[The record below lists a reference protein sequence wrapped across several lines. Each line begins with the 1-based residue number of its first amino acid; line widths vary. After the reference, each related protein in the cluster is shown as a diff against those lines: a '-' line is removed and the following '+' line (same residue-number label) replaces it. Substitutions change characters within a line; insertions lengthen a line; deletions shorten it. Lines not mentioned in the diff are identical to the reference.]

1 METLA
6 IFLFSEIWKFD
17 FVFAF
22 IFKILKINVFFSNL
36 INMKL
41 ARKAQRRLSF
51 LRVFSLAFA
60 AFMVNTTEFIPIAL
74 LSDIANSFQM
84 EPSAAG
90 IMITVYAWVV
100 FLLSL
105 PLMLLTANMERKQLL
120 LMLFTVFTL
129 SHIVSVMATDFWIL
143 LISRVLIAIA
153 HAVFWSIT
161 ASLAIRLA
169 PKDKK
174 KQALGLLALGSSL
187 AMILGL
193 PLGRMIG
200 QALGWRATFGIIGII
215 ALIVLMM
222 IWRLLPYLP
231 SKNAGS
237 IKSLPLLFK
246 RPMLIGIY
254 LLVALIVSGH
264 FTAYSYIEPF
274 MIKISSVSVENT
286 TFILLVFGL
295 AGVVAS
301 FLFGRLYG
309 KAPNKFILSGIAIIM
324 CSQLCL
330 LFLSSSTVAMF
341 MLAFVWGIGITGMS
355 IALQMKV
362 IELAPDATDVATA
375 IFSGTYNLGIG
386 GGALLGSVAIQ
397 QLGLANIGFAGG
409 SIAFVA
415 MVWFVFVSLKYRQ
428 LR

>member
-1 METLA
+1 
-6 IFLFSEIWKFD
+6 
-17 FVFAF
+17 
-22 IFKILKINVFFSNL
+22 
-36 INMKL
+36 MKL

-74 LSDIANSFQM
+74 LSDIANSFQI

-105 PLMLLTANMERKQLL
+105 PLMLLTANMERKRLL

-129 SHIVSVMATDFWIL
+129 SHIVSVMATNFWIL

-153 HAVFWSIT
+153 HAIFWSIT

-274 MIKISSVSVENT
+274 MIKISSVSAENT

-309 KAPNKFILSGIAIIM
+309 KAPNKFILTGIAIIM

-330 LFLSSSTVAMF
+330 LFLNDSTVAMF
-341 MLAFVWGIGITGMS
+341 MVAFVWGIGITGMN

-362 IELAPDATDVATA
+362 LELAPDATDVATA

-386 GGALLGSVAIQ
+386 GGALLGSIAIQ

>member
-22 IFKILKINVFFSNL
+22 ILKINVFFSDL

-74 LSDIANSFQM
+74 LSDIATSFQM

-90 IMITVYAWVV
+90 IMMTVYAWVV
-100 FLLSL
+100 FSLSL
-105 PLMLLTANMERKQLL
+105 PLMLLTANMERKRLL

-129 SHIVSVMATDFWIL
+129 SHIVSVIATNFWIL

-153 HAVFWSIT
+153 HAIFWSIT

-200 QALGWRATFGIIGII
+200 QALGWRATFGIIGVI
-215 ALIVLMM
+215 ALIVLLM
-222 IWRLLPYLP
+222 IWHLLPYLP

-274 MIKISSVSVENT
+274 MIKISSVSAENIT
-286 TFILLVFGL
+286 LILLVFGL

-309 KAPNKFILSGIAIIM
+309 KAPNKFILTGIAIIM
-324 CSQLCL
+324 FSQLCL
-330 LFLSSSTVAMF
+330 LFLSGSTVAMF

-362 IELAPDATDVATA
+362 LELAPDATDVATA

-397 QLGLANIGFAGG
+397 QLGLANIGFVGG

-415 MVWFVFVSLKYRQ
+415 MVWFVFISLKYRKGI
-428 LR
+428 